1 LWLQSDSRDEE
12 YRDDPSDEG
21 DARDQEAKARNNPQ
35 DLEMLERVVLC
46 VGEGRGREEVGESR
60 DF

>member
-1 LWLQSDSRDEE
+1 MKSI
-12 YRDDPSDEG
+12 YRDDPSDERG
-21 DARDQEAKARNNPQ
+21 TRDQEAKARNGPR

-60 DF
+60 AF